1 MRRGPERGAVIRG
14 TTLGGLAAGRRL
26 ASRGVPAVVV
36 GPADFQGVLHTSV
49 VDGFVLDAALAPV
62 SATALCEVLDPRP
75 LVPLLRPLAAGLVGP
90 DGQVHDLADALPSD
104 LSPDAPWAALAERTS
119 VRGRLLASVSHD
131 STGSASLRA
140 ACLAVEE
147 WTLDPDLVAGGLAR
161 LGDALASGLLI
172 VPADHPA
179 ARGGD
184 GWLTLDADGAP
195 DLRALDAA
203 DHWCATASATWWF
216 AAPEPPTAS
225 RRLHLGD
232 GLVVN
237 ACVVSNTDP
246 GRAPTG
252 ALIGVTTHA
261 AAAEEVAVR
270 REAGRLLGDTDPRWT
285 LLRRIPGPGWTPLP
299 DAPEGPAPTP
309 DGCRLVPVVGVA
321 QQIAQGQRAADH
333 LADRLGKLPWRRL
346 WTLERDRQ
354 RWSDAWGAG
363 YEARRRTRGDA

>member
-140 ACLAVEE
+140 ACLAAEE

-161 LGDALASGLLI
+161 LGEALASGLLI

-184 GWLTLDADGAP
+184 GWSILDADGAP
-195 DLRALDAA
+195 DLRALSTCPLLHDKE
-203 DHWCATASATWWF
+203 
-216 AAPEPPTAS
+216 APRIRPAFVRAVEEAFS
-225 RRLHLGD
+225 E
-232 GLVVN
+232 VVRVQG
-237 ACVVSNTDP
+237 VVE
-246 GRAPTG
+246 
-252 ALIGVTTHA
+252 LL
-261 AAAEEVAVR
+261 
-270 REAGRLLGDTDPRWT
+270 RLLQEENREIS
-285 LLRRIPGPGWTPLP
+285 RFFR
-299 DAPEGPAPTP
+299 
-309 DGCRLVPVVGVA
+309 
-321 QQIAQGQRAADH
+321 
-333 LADRLGKLPWRRL
+333 
-346 WTLERDRQ
+346 
-354 RWSDAWGAG
+354 
-363 YEARRRTRGDA
+363 